1 MKQALNPA
9 SMLLHGDNDE
19 IVPLD
24 HFPQD
29 LLPLSIV
36 AGAGHFDWIHPG
48 TPAYHLLL
56 GTLKSRLAQ

>member
-1 MKQALNPA
+1 
-9 SMLLHGDNDE
+9 MLLHGDNDE

-36 AGAGHFDWIHPG
+36 AA
-48 TPAYHLLL
+48 PAILTGYIPAH
-56 GTLKSRLAQ
+56 RLTTYF